1 MRHTQQARAIKSTLS
16 TYMSVRAQ
24 TWAAHARALIVRA
37 GKRYTLNSK
46 ETIPSKAK
54 SVKTLSS
61 LVKRSAQ
68 LTTGIACALAL
79 AAGAPSIANAQ
90 VLTTDIV
97 CGKTADARGIT
108 ADNLPDID
116 ATNAIVM
123 SKDGSIYYARSAD
136 EQVKIASITKVM
148 TAILT
153 IENCKMDEKVT
164 VSSAAATVGNSTA
177 GLLEG
182 DELTVEQAL
191 RGLMIPSGNDAAIV
205 LAEHVGKKIDPKTK
219 DAEATFVKAM
229 NERAKELGCT
239 GTLFENPHGLDF
251 DEWAGDMHSTAHDA
265 ALMMQEAMKSDA
277 FREIVASDDSWIE
290 VTGAD
295 GSDHSHSM
303 DTHNELLGQDGN
315 IGGKTG
321 TTDDAGYCFTAAYD
335 RDGDETYT
343 VVLNST
349 TTDQRFTDTATLANW
364 YYGHKVTVAIAN
376 TQEKTANGNP
386 LIARISQTDWTDK
399 TIDATLADPAAQATI
414 FSLAGE
420 VTEKVAYDDLSG
432 TVHVGDKV
440 GSLTLKQDG
449 IKVVVTDLVA
459 DEEGSGPNPIEWLL
473 VKLDRLSRRIENRPL
488 AAESETVAKAP
499 EV

>member
-1 MRHTQQARAIKSTLS
+1 M
-16 TYMSVRAQ
+16 
-24 TWAAHARALIVRA
+24 
-37 GKRYTLNSK
+37 
-46 ETIPSKAK
+46 
-54 SVKTLSS
+54 KTLSS

-68 LTTGIACALAL
+68 LTAGIACALAL

-123 SKDGSIYYARSAD
+123 SKDGSVYYARSAD

-164 VSSAAATVGNSTA
+164 VSNAAATVGNSTA

-229 NERAKELGCT
+229 NEHAQELGCT

-251 DEWAGDMHSTAHDA
+251 DEWAGNMHSTAHDV
-265 ALMMQEAMKSDA
+265 ALMMQEAMKSDT

-321 TTDDAGYCFTAAYD
+321 TTDDASYCFTGAYN

-343 VVLNST
+343 VVLNSS
-349 TTDQRFTDTATLANW
+349 TTDQRFADTAALANW

-420 VTEKVAYDDLSG
+420 VTEKVTYDDLSG

-440 GSLTLKQDG
+440 GSVTLKQGDTK
-449 IKVVVTDLVA
+449 IAVMDLVA

-473 VKLDRLSRRIENRPL
+473 VKLDRLGRRIDNRPL
-488 AAESETVAKAP
+488 TAESETVAKAP